1 MTKHIKQLTQRNRH
15 HCLSPG
21 VGRYFELNAKL
32 AGAHKRI
39 VHGVTPAGFQN
50 SVRSHLPLTLTDE
63 SVLNL
68 AGSLG
73 WQQSWLK
80 TGPAR
85 NPAPPVPA
93 SGNIQNMMRAAA
105 SGNAA
110 VMHGPVLGAP
120 RHAGMVDP
128 PRPNPEAAV
137 DAGDRPVA
145 LDLIYSDC

>member
-1 MTKHIKQLTQRNRH
+1 M
-15 HCLSPG
+15 
-21 VGRYFELNAKL
+21 
-32 AGAHKRI
+32 
-39 VHGVTPAGFQN
+39 TPAGFQN
-50 SVRSHLPLTLTDE
+50 SVRSHLPLTLTDDT
-63 SVLNL
+63 VYNL
-68 AGSLG
+68 AGGLG

-85 NPAPPVPA
+85 NPAPQVPA

-137 DAGDRPVA
+137 AAVPPVA
-145 LDLIYSDC
+145 LDLINSDVTFVKCLHLIYLFIRLGFHDTLIIGCSC